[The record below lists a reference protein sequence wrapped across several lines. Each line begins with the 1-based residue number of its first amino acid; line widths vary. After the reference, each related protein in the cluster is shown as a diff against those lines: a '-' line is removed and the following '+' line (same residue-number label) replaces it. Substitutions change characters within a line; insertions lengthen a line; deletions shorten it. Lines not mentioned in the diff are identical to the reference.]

1 MTQEQLK
8 SFLSKAK
15 TDESLQSKLQGAK
28 STEEVIGIAK
38 ECGHDFSADS
48 IDRTQ
53 LSDQDL
59 EGVSG
64 GTISVLVK
72 GREESRKNDAYLRR
86 VGL

>member
-1 MTQEQLK
+1 MSNEQLR

-15 TDESLQSKLQGAK
+15 TDASLHSKLQGAK
-28 STEEVIGIAK
+28 NTEEVISIAK
-38 ECGHDFSADS
+38 EYGHDFSADS
-48 IDRTQ
+48 IDRTE

-72 GREESRKNDAYLRR
+72 GREECGGFNPNKLQK
-86 VGL
+86 

>member
-1 MTQEQLK
+1 MSNEQLR

-15 TDESLQSKLQGAK
+15 TDASLHSKLQAAQ

-48 IDRTQ
+48 IDRTE

-72 GREESRKNDAYLRR
+72 GREECGGFNPNKLKK
-86 VGL
+86 